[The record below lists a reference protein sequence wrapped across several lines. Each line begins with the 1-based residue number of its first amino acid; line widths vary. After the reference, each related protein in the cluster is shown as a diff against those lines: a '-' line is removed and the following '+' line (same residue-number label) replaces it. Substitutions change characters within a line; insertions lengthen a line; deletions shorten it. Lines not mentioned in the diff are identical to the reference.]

1 MNDNI
6 QNILKQDRT
15 ALGHAIQRSCQIKA
29 EIVSAD
35 EKEQSIRAIL
45 NFGHTF
51 GHAIERQT
59 GYSEWSHGEAV
70 AAGMVLASELS
81 AKMSFISKEE
91 VEAIKELIT
100 TAGLPIEPPNI
111 NANDFITAMKSDKK
125 VKERKIQLVLLK
137 KIGEAFLTSEYPEE
151 DLLEV
156 LGAD

>member
-1 MNDNI
+1 M
-6 QNILKQDRT
+6 
-15 ALGHAIQRSCQIKA
+15 
-29 EIVSAD
+29 SAD

-51 GHAIERQT
+51 GHAIELQT

-70 AAGMVLASELS
+70 AAGMVLASKLS

-91 VEAIKELIT
+91 VEMVKELLT
-100 TAGLPIEPPNI
+100 KASLPIEPPNI
-111 NANDFITAMKSDKK
+111 NANDFINAMKSDKK

-137 KIGEAFLTSEYPEE
+137 KIGEAFLTSEYSEE